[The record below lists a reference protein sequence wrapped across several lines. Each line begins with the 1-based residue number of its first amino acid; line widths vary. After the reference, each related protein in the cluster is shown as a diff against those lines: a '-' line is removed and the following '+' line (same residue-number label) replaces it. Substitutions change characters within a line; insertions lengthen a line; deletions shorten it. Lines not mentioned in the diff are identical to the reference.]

1 MSYLAVRHTSL
12 RRPLEDSE
20 NIRLQVRRLVQQ
32 ARKQNVRG
40 TLHIDVMN
48 ANGQTL
54 HRYRLRAGGD
64 RVVYAR
70 PKATEHGVGLVCI
83 REVPKGATI
92 CRCSA
97 SEAYHKISSTA
108 FQKLHPAEKT
118 FYNELFDP
126 QSTDGN
132 YYLPKDPHVLHM
144 VCFINHSPTPSCTYD
159 ETHHSMVT
167 IRPLK
172 TGDEI
177 TVDYS
182 LYPEP
187 HQYNRLYTR

>member
-1 MSYLAVRHTSL
+1 MAKRCTATACERVETGWYM
-12 RRPLEDSE
+12 
-20 NIRLQVRRLVQQ
+20 LVQKLQ
-32 ARKQNVRG
+32 STGWGWCASVRW
-40 TLHIDVMN
+40 
-48 ANGQTL
+48 
-54 HRYRLRAGGD
+54 
-64 RVVYAR
+64 
-70 PKATEHGVGLVCI
+70 
-83 REVPKGATI
+83 VPKGATI